1 MEELRILEEKI
12 DKAISLINSLNEK
25 VRALEEENSRLREIK
40 KDVADKIGG
49 MIDRLTQL
57 EGS

>member
-12 DKAISLINSLNEK
+12 DKAITLINSLNEK
-25 VRALEEENSRLREIK
+25 VRALEEENSRLKGVK
-40 KDVADKIGG
+40 KEVADKIST

>member
-25 VRALEEENSRLREIK
+25 VRALEEENSRLRDIK
-40 KDVADKIGG
+40 KGVADKIST
-49 MIDRLTQL
+49 MIDRLTQV

>member
-25 VRALEEENSRLREIK
+25 VRALEEENSKLRDIK
-40 KDVADKIGG
+40 KGVADKIST
-49 MIDRLTQL
+49 MIDRLTQV